1 MEEHDASKLITAVAA
16 ATVAARRG
24 RRRVDESG
32 GQFVYFIAF
41 LVFLWRREGVADG
54 NISHVDRDSLRGV
67 VSVGDMPAAMATSAM
82 REAPSTPIRSPLTV

>member
-1 MEEHDASKLITAVAA
+1 VLEHDASKLITAAAA

-32 GQFVYFIAF
+32 GQFVNFIAF

-54 NISHVDRDSLRGV
+54 NISHVDGDCLRGGGQR
-67 VSVGDMPAAMATSAM
+67 GDMPAAVATSAM
-82 REAPSTPIRSPLTV
+82 REAPSTPMRSPLTG